1 LPEYLFAEVEQLVV
15 KELTMLMSVPVDSTD
30 DGQNILR

>member
-1 LPEYLFAEVEQLVV
+1 MVI